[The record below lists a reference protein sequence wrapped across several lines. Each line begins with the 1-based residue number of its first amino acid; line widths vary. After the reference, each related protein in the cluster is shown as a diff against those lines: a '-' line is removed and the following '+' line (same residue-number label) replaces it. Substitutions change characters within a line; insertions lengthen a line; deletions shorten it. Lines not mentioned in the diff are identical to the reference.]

1 MAMDTVTAA
10 VMGTATGTGTG
21 TEMAMAMVAAMDTL
35 QPRLN
40 E

>member
-1 MAMDTVTAA
+1 
-10 VMGTATGTGTG
+10 MGTATGTGTG